1 MAERKP
7 RASKKNATPK
17 KSEDVGV
24 VVPDFL
30 ENNTDLINTSEI
42 PEITETVEEEVV
54 PEEQPVISEEVVVEE
69 QPATEPEPVEEQP
82 LPAVEELKKV
92 EDSREAF
99 IEPCNPNLPERLTK
113 WVAVIKVNGQKKVL
127 IKGSKE
133 KVARVANMYN
143 AKLKKA

>member
-7 RASKKNATPK
+7 RASKKNAALK
-17 KSEDVGV
+17 RSEDTGV

-30 ENNTDLINTSEI
+30 EDNTDLIHTSEF
-42 PEITETVEEEVV
+42 PELTEEPIEEVVV
-54 PEEQPVISEEVVVEE
+54 PEEPVVPEEEEVKAVVEGPFVPLTPE
-69 QPATEPEPVEEQP
+69 VEPE
-82 LPAVEELKKV
+82 KV
-92 EDSREAF
+92 EDSREAS

-113 WVAVIKVNGQKKVL
+113 WVAVLKINGQKKVL